1 MDYFNTKA
9 DLYKGNMMKIILKI
23 FDNLES
29 YLCRALLVTF
39 VTLLFVQILAR
50 ELFGYSITWSEEL
63 SVYLFVWF
71 VFLGSSYAAKLSA
84 HNRVTFQY
92 KWIPDKLST
101 FLELLSDVIWVSFN
115 SYFIYISYDF
125 VFNRMNLF
133 WKSQTLGVPM
143 KYIYLILPIAFTLMT
158 IRILQVNYLKFIKG
172 VEVIDPES
180 QEMNELIN
188 TDISEDITQRTDNT
202 KVVEPA
208 LEMEK
213 KS

>member
-1 MDYFNTKA
+1 
-9 DLYKGNMMKIILKI
+9 MKIILKV

-29 YLCRALLVTF
+29 YLCRALLVIF
-39 VTLLFVQILAR
+39 VTLLFVQILSR

-133 WKSQTLGVPM
+133 WKSQTLGIPM

-158 IRILQVNYLKFIKG
+158 IRILQVNYLKFIQG

>member
-1 MDYFNTKA
+1 
-9 DLYKGNMMKIILKI
+9 MKIILKV

-29 YLCRALLVTF
+29 YLCRALLVIF
-39 VTLLFVQILAR
+39 VTLLFVQILSR

-133 WKSQTLGVPM
+133 WKSQTLGIPM

-188 TDISEDITQRTDNT
+188 TDASEDINQQTDKKT
-202 KVVEPA
+202 VEESA

>member
-1 MDYFNTKA
+1 
-9 DLYKGNMMKIILKI
+9 MKIILKV

-29 YLCRALLVTF
+29 YLCRALLVIF
-39 VTLLFVQILAR
+39 VTLLFVQILSR

-133 WKSQTLGVPM
+133 WKSQTLGIPM

-188 TDISEDITQRTDNT
+188 TDVSEDITQRTDNT

>member
-1 MDYFNTKA
+1 
-9 DLYKGNMMKIILKI
+9 MKILFKI

-29 YLCRALLVTF
+29 YICRALLLSF
-39 VTLLFVQILAR
+39 VTLLFAQILSR
-50 ELFGYSITWSEEL
+50 EIFGYSITWSEEL

-92 KWIPDKLST
+92 KWIPAKVST
-101 FLELLSDVIWVSFN
+101 FLEFLSDVSWVSFN
-115 SYFIYISYDF
+115 GYFIYLSSDF

-133 WKSQTLGVPM
+133 WKSQTLGIPM

-158 IRILQVNYLKFIKG
+158 IRIIQVNYLKFIKG

-180 QEMNELIN
+180 KEMNELMS
-188 TDISEDITQRTDNT
+188 TDILDEEATT
-202 KVVEPA
+202 KA
-208 LEMEK
+208 GGK
-213 KS
+213 A

>member
-1 MDYFNTKA
+1 
-9 DLYKGNMMKIILKI
+9 MMNIILKI

-29 YLCRALLVTF
+29 YICRALLLTF
-39 VTLLFVQILAR
+39 VTLLFVQILSR

-92 KWIPDKLST
+92 KWLPPKLRT
-101 FLELLSDVIWVSFN
+101 FFEAASDVAWVGFN

-133 WKSQTLGVPM
+133 WKSQTLGIPM

-158 IRILQVNYLKFIKG
+158 IRIIQVNYLKFIKG
-172 VEVIDPES
+172 EEIIDPEAK
-180 QEMNELIN
+180 EMNELIN
-188 TDISEDITQRTDNT
+188 TNQSDNENT
-202 KVVEPA
+202 TT
-208 LEMEK
+208 EK
-213 KS
+213 SKK